1 MRVGSFL
8 IIGLVVVGLTM
19 GASSTDTS
27 VFYTQHNI
35 VSDGAVPADTPT
47 DLDLVNAW
55 GLASSGSSPWWV
67 ADNGT
72 N

>member
-1 MRVGSFL
+1 MRVGSFMIL
-8 IIGLVVVGLTM
+8 GLVAVGLTM

-35 VSDGAVPADTPT
+35 ASDGAVPADTPT

-55 GLASSGSSPWWV
+55 GLASSGSSPS
-67 ADNGT
+67 ARASDS
-72 N
+72 